1 MSSPILGIFFVEVF
15 LLEKRPYLIVFPSEL
30 IPSLVKFFKGVGV
43 GGGITAPGK
52 WPTEVEKTEKESKH
66 FSCTGPEEVWW
77 VYMWE
82 DLKLCFSGVTL
93 KWYIKTKWKVITFQE
108 EMKD

>member
-43 GGGITAPGK
+43 GGGDN
-52 WPTEVEKTEKESKH
+52 
-66 FSCTGPEEVWW
+66 CTWQMTHRG
-77 VYMWE
+77 WE
-82 DLKLCFSGVTL
+82 DRKREQ
-93 KWYIKTKWKVITFQE
+93 TFQLHWAWGSVVGLYVGGS
-108 EMKD
+108 

>member
-43 GGGITAPGK
+43 GGGDN
-52 WPTEVEKTEKESKH
+52 
-66 FSCTGPEEVWW
+66 CTWQMTHRG
-77 VYMWE
+77 
-82 DLKLCFSGVTL
+82 
-93 KWYIKTKWKVITFQE
+93 
-108 EMKD
+108 